1 MKMDDAFNYG
11 LYKQLRPSLTCRE
24 HELRSTH
31 TGFITNIGSYDR
43 QYPYSETKYFDFDK
57 FCLHHGKTNLM
68 EREKS
73 NFIREYQLIDDK

>member
-11 LYKQLRPSLTCRE
+11 LYKQLRPSLTWRE

-31 TGFITNIGSYDR
+31 TGFITYIGSYDR

-57 FCLHHGKTNLM
+57 FLFTSWENKPNGKGKNQI
-68 EREKS
+68 S
-73 NFIREYQLIDDK
+73 WGVSVD